1 MRTYHNNKH
10 RNMYAIE
17 MKEGTTGFDIER
29 IKNLFKM
36 RQINLSRQMKVKAGM
51 VDISFVID
59 QVRGLCNIKK
69 I

>member
-1 MRTYHNNKH
+1 
-10 RNMYAIE
+10 MYAIE